1 MKDTYNHAS
10 LGFNRF
16 LRSSAVSSSTSIS
29 KPVFRV
35 VALQLAIATGFAL
48 LTWNVGGVNKAW
60 SAAYGGAIAVIG
72 SLMYAMIV
80 AGGTND
86 AKKAFRAHVR
96 AEVTKI
102 FITVVLFIIALVLFQ
117 SASWL
122 WLILGFAVST
132 FAYWLALL
140 AI

>member
-1 MKDTYNHAS
+1 
-10 LGFNRF
+10 
-16 LRSSAVSSSTSIS
+16 VSNSTSIS

-72 SLMYAMIV
+72 SLMYALIV
-80 AGGTND
+80 VGGTND

-102 FITVVLFIIALVLFQ
+102 FITVVLFIVALALFQ